1 MDSLFIQPASP
12 GRERVHAAPCPA
24 IGACTARQ
32 VGRSDEPGQPAWNG
46 RPQRS
51 VSDPRRSRQNVDF
64 GLPPIGKKY
73 LRKCAKLNSLNKAR
87 CVRCF
92 LEWRVTGDKNSYP
105 GWEELGSPRS
115 PFRNSIHPR
124 NGNTPLLPTAKLGP
138 DDTRASSKWV
148 YPLRIEEA
156 LSTRK
161 TLSSDSSSG
170 KEMRRQHRATAQ
182 LFRRRR
188 GNWRYRC

>member
-1 MDSLFIQPASP
+1 MRTMLPRMAS
-12 GRERVHAAPCPA
+12 
-24 IGACTARQ
+24 
-32 VGRSDEPGQPAWNG
+32 D
-46 RPQRS
+46 
-51 VSDPRRSRQNVDF
+51 RR
-64 GLPPIGKKY
+64 
-73 LRKCAKLNSLNKAR
+73 
-87 CVRCF
+87 
-92 LEWRVTGDKNSYP
+92 KNSYP

-170 KEMRRQHRATAQ
+170 KEMRRQHRQRPNCFGVGGVTGDTDADGKLRFLPVIREELADRRATSVARTAGVSGKTRANSSPPYLAAVSIERQ
-182 LFRRRR
+182 QRRSTLAKRQSAR
-188 GNWRYRC
+188 LPV